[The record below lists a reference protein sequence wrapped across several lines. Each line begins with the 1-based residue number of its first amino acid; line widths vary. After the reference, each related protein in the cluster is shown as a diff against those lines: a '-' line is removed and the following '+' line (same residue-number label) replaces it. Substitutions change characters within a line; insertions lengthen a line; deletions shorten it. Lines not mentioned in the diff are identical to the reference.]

1 MSPFFN
7 FLPAHHIAARA
18 RSVPGIMLILMLAAS
33 TLISTAF
40 GSAQAALVQPEVTAK
55 VLTSMPNLV
64 FIEGD
69 GFTPGGRVQI
79 VVVDQWGNA
88 LHEPVWTMSSS
99 GAPFGD
105 SDTYIGVTGYPISGS
120 IVLVLQ
126 LEGTATYGP
135 NGSQDPASG
144 YQANGLLDAGNVI
157 VRVYDE
163 TANTWSAIAVSNPDS
178 ALASSPGQD
187 DHSAGT
193 RTCTDVLLC
202 QEYS

>member
-7 FLPAHHIAARA
+7 LLPAHHIAARA

-135 NGSQDPASG
+135 NGSQDPANG
-144 YQANGLLDAGNVI
+144 YHAGDASSI
-157 VRVYDE
+157 KIRAFDE
-163 TANTWSAIAVSNPDS
+163 HANTWSDFAEVIPEGS
-178 ALASSPGQD
+178 LEIGQQYPIRYD
-187 DHSAGT
+187 LPKRCVAFVPCG
-193 RTCTDVLLC
+193 VPF
-202 QEYS
+202 

>member
-1 MSPFFN
+1 MFPSFATPCIFTRH
-7 FLPAHHIAARA
+7 AHALLA
-18 RSVPGIMLILMLAAS
+18 PMLILILSAF
-33 TLISTAF
+33 TLIPPES
-40 GSAQAALVQPEVTAK
+40 GSAQLIEQAPTATG
-55 VLTSMPNLV
+55 VAFLRSSGTLIV
-64 FIEGD
+64 RGE
-69 GFTPGGRVQI
+69 GFTPGGRVQVTILDHQENSLHAPIWTSTAIGGFI
-79 VVVDQWGNA
+79 VSQPGFD
-88 LHEPVWTMSSS
+88 
-99 GAPFGD
+99 APGTF
-105 SDTYIGVTGYPISGS
+105 
-120 IVLVLQ
+120 VLVLQ
-126 LEGTATYGP
+126 LEGSATYGP